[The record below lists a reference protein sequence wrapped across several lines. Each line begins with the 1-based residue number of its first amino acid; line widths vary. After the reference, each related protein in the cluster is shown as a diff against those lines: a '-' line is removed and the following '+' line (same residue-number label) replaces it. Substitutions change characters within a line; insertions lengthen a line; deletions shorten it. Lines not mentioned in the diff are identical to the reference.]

1 MFLND
6 LYRITSNEHVG
17 EEHVITVRLNPEHRI
32 YGAHFPGN
40 PITPGACLVEMARE
54 LASVILQKDMLLK
67 KADNVKFLKGIH
79 PGEHPLIVFRLL
91 ITELENRE
99 WRVRTDIL
107 EGETIMTRMTLC
119 LKETISA

>member
-6 LYRITSNEHVG
+6 LYHIISIDNREEERI
-17 EEHVITVRLNPEHRI
+17 ITVRLNPEHRI

>member
-1 MFLND
+1 
-6 LYRITSNEHVG
+6 
-17 EEHVITVRLNPEHRI
+17 
-32 YGAHFPGN
+32 
-40 PITPGACLVEMARE
+40 MARE
-54 LASVILQKDMLLK
+54 LAAVTLQKDLLLK

-91 ITELENRE
+91 VTELENQE